1 MMRSVSRLYL
11 DTNILIE
18 LNEGEGSQRPHLEQL
33 LAQGARSG
41 MSFVTSALTVS
52 ELLVKPYR
60 DGKLDLA
67 RTYYALSQGLEWLS
81 IVPVSD
87 EVMDLAALVRARY
100 SKLKLPGAIHLASAG
115 RHRCEAFL
123 GADQGIGDLMIAD
136 HPLFG
141 TRPPIS
147 VTVMRPDEPTLKS
160 LLESLSS

>member
-18 LNEGEGSQRPHLEQL
+18 LNEGEGAQRPHIEQL
-33 LAQGARSG
+33 LARGARSG
-41 MSFVTSALTVS
+41 MSFLTSALTVS

-60 DGKLDLA
+60 DGRLDLA

-81 IVPVSD
+81 VVPVSD

-100 SKLKLPGAIHLASAG
+100 SKLKLPDAIHLASAA
-115 RHRCEAFL
+115 RYYCDAFL
-123 GADQGIGDLMIAD
+123 SADLGFDDLTIAD

-141 TRPPIS
+141 PRPPMS
-147 VTVMRPDEPTLKS
+147 VAVIRPDEPTLKS
-160 LLESLSS
+160 LLESLQS